1 MGAAAYAAR
10 TRQAAERAGLSLDG
24 PPAALG
30 TLTPAER
37 AVVALVCEG
46 LSNREIAE
54 RMVLSRKTIEFH
66 LTNVFRRLDVP
77 TRADLRRVV
86 ADGT

>member
-1 MGAAAYAAR
+1 M
-10 TRQAAERAGLSLDG
+10 
-24 PPAALG
+24 
-30 TLTPAER
+30 
-37 AVVALVCEG
+37 VALVCEG